1 MRYPYL
7 GICIMLSAMALVFFA
22 GRAKAEPTRQTTTKR
37 RKRKNSASSANSSVG
52 NANSKK
58 RSPASNFSLSSQVPV
73 SIRSTGFDPLLHH
86 YIPLYTTIHTLTP
99 SYTTI
104 HRLASSYTTIHPYT
118 PSYTF
123 LHHYTPLYTLLHH
136 YTPSYI
142 TIHHYTPLLHSY
154 YRHAGRKVCNET
166 QQLIYRTINL
176 PS

>member
-1 MRYPYL
+1 MYVCLSVHFCMGACVCMSIYTYLLMSYPHL
-7 GICIMLSAMALVFFA
+7 GVCIMLSPMALVSFA

-73 SIRSTGFDPLLHH
+73 SIRSTGFGPLLHH
-86 YIPLYTTIHTLTP
+86 YTYSYTTIHRLSPSYTPIHHYTP

-104 HRLASSYTTIHPYT
+104 H
-118 PSYTF
+118 
-123 LHHYTPLYTLLHH
+123 LL
-136 YTPSYI
+136 
-142 TIHHYTPLLHSY
+142 TPLLHSY
-154 YRHAGRKVCNET
+154 YRHAGRKACNET

-176 PS
+176 LS